1 MEIQSAFNAGV
12 QGFQKA
18 TASANQAA
26 ADIVKASSSNQR
38 TEETSESSAQQSR
51 AEESTELRANQNEK
65 TPSLSESVVNLRVS
79 EFQAKASAKV
89 IQSADQALGS
99 LVDVKV

>member
-12 QGFQKA
+12 QGLQKA
-18 TASANQAA
+18 NASANQAA
-26 ADIVKASSSNQR
+26 ADIVKVSSTSSR

-51 AEESTELRANQNEK
+51 AEESTELQANQNRN

-79 EFQAKASAKV
+79 EFQAKASAEV
-89 IQSADQALGS
+89 IKSADQALGT
-99 LVDVKV
+99 LVDLKV